1 MVVLILTFHLTGSV
15 SLDGQDVEE
24 IDEFVYWLEPQS
36 ERRDDLAV
44 TSRLEMKSQ
53 SAAQETSANKR
64 RTFGERNEEVW
75 QS

>member
-15 SLDGQDVEE
+15 SLDGQDVEK

-44 TSRLEMKSQ
+44 TSMLEMKSQ
-53 SAAQETSANKR
+53 SA
-64 RTFGERNEEVW
+64 FVW
-75 QS
+75 L